1 MRDCSRAP
9 SKWRTNQK
17 SEKRAGCSAPVPSRQ
32 CPAVTTTS
40 PATQNAVHTVR
51 RRALKKRPIFSWIS
65 LYLTGTGERSSL
77 PKTAIG
83 KACGLRSGIANCQV
97 RAGVAAVAASTA
109 ATIAVLAPTPRDL
122 PAVITPVILTP
133 VVLTPV
139 ILAPVIL
146 APVILTPVILT

>member
-1 MRDCSRAP
+1 
-9 SKWRTNQK
+9 
-17 SEKRAGCSAPVPSRQ
+17 
-32 CPAVTTTS
+32 
-40 PATQNAVHTVR
+40 
-51 RRALKKRPIFSWIS
+51 

-83 KACGLRSGIANCQV
+83 EACGLRSGVASCHV

-133 VVLTPV
+133 V
-139 ILAPVIL
+139 
-146 APVILTPVILT
+146 ILTPVILTLANPWPSSPTVPSGCATLSQEIITNF